1 MKSTIK
7 TAVTV
12 AVVMLLTSA
21 SLKSFSQTS
30 KFGISLNS
38 LTTNFNYGKSNGT
51 LQSYKK
57 NYQGLQAGF
66 SYQVGVTSAFS
77 IVPEI
82 YFARKGGILK
92 DNNPLTVNKS
102 TVKLYSIEMPLLARV
117 DVNKLYLNA
126 GPYTGYMLSGRIK
139 TEGTSVSPAKTTKL
153 SFGSSGNDFKR
164 WDFGVLAGAGYNF
177 TTKKKILTLD
187 ARYGYGL
194 VNISKDVQRYNRMLN
209 ISLVVSKIAKKKN
222 LDNKANRSITG
233 RL

>member
-7 TAVTV
+7 TAVTI
-12 AVVMLLTSA
+12 AAIMLLTSA

-30 KFGISLNS
+30 KFGVSLNS
-38 LTTNFNYGKSNGT
+38 LTTNFNYGKSNSI

-66 SYQVGVTSAFS
+66 SYQVGISSAFS

-92 DNNPLTVNKS
+92 DNNPLTAGES

-117 DVNKLYLNA
+117 RCNKLYLNA
-126 GPYTGYMLSGRIK
+126 GPYTGYMLRGRIK
-139 TEGTSVSPAKTTKL
+139 TEGSGSEPGKSTKL
-153 SFGSSGNDFKR
+153 NFGNSNNDFKR
-164 WDFGVLAGAGYNF
+164 WDFGVLAGAGYDF
-177 TTKKKILTLD
+177 TTRKKILTLD

-194 VNISKDVQRYNRMLN
+194 INISKDVQRYNRVLN
-209 ISLVVSKIAKKKN
+209 ISLVVSKIPKKK
-222 LDNKANRSITG
+222 SIEKQG
-233 RL
+233 